1 VSAVV
6 TTRCAI
12 RKVRK
17 LGAISAMAMVLTLA
31 GCTSSALL
39 TKTKTVAAESTVLT
53 TIPPPSGDRTTT
65 TLPSGTTSLPRATT
79 CAHNEAAFPARVWTQ
94 LVANGYMVC
103 PVTVRRVPPF
113 SASEAVARD
122 VRNGAIPSTLHPL
135 LARVGSKHGGLVGQ
149 PRHSV
154 YWVLIDMPQLASGGP
169 AGSCGVV
176 APLRGFSLDLV
187 NANTGK
193 WVTSTEWWPQEVSLT
208 PAPQYR
214 AAWQHREKAQEQIAK
229 GVAACRRKHR

>member
-94 LVANGYMVC
+94 LVPHQA
-103 PVTVRRVPPF
+103 TF
-113 SASEAVARD
+113 ARFTSS
-122 VRNGAIPSTLHPL
+122 R
-135 LARVGSKHGGLVGQ
+135 
-149 PRHSV
+149 SV
-154 YWVLIDMPQLASGGP
+154 LSWA
-169 AGSCGVV
+169 
-176 APLRGFSLDLV
+176 LRLR
-187 NANTGK
+187 
-193 WVTSTEWWPQEVSLT
+193 QMM
-208 PAPQYR
+208 
-214 AAWQHREKAQEQIAK
+214 
-229 GVAACRRKHR
+229 

>member
-1 VSAVV
+1 M
-6 TTRCAI
+6 
-12 RKVRK
+12 VRK
-17 LGAISAMAMVLTLA
+17 LGALAAVAMTLMLAA
-31 GCTSSALL
+31 GCTSSALP
-39 TKTKTVAAESTVLT
+39 TKAQTVAAESTVPT
-53 TIPPPSGDRTTT
+53 TIPPLGGDRTTT
-65 TLPSGTTSLPRATT
+65 TLPSVTTGVAGATT
-79 CAHNEAAFPARVWTQ
+79 CAHNDMAFPARVWTQ

-103 PVTVRRVPPF
+103 PVTVKRVPPF

-122 VRNGAIPSTLHPL
+122 VRNGAIPSTLPPL

-149 PRHSV
+149 LRHSA
-154 YWVLIDMPQLASGGP
+154 YWVLIDMPGLVSGGP

-193 WVTSTEWWPQEVSLT
+193 WVTSAEWWPQELSLT

-214 AAWQHREKAQEQIAK
+214 AAWRHREKVQEQIAK